1 MTTLWGAKEDA
12 MLQMPRVALL
22 VLSVAG
28 LVAGPL
34 SALAGTQTLK
44 ARFTERAVVIDGVLE
59 PAEWSRAIPVHVT
72 ASGSGSP
79 PGLVPSWVSPPDNQ
93 DDSSFKI
100 SALYDADNL
109 YVAVQVADDILMHD
123 GPAPWADDD
132 VEIFVD
138 GDRRPGDVDAGVFSG
153 QPNLEGFQLITSV
166 GNARLTEPENFPGIV
181 WESAA
186 GAGPR
191 GFVVEIRIRLDSIN
205 THDTSPATGGSPG
218 FRRPQ
223 PGDVVGFN
231 VCVGDDDIGGESYN
245 HPNSFIAWD
254 GSSTNWSAFDEL
266 AWGNLYLVPA
276 RPRPTQVS
284 SAEFEAEGQAGPRL
298 ALEGFRPNP
307 TEGVRLVAFTL
318 VDDSPA
324 TLEVLDLAGRR
335 VSLREVGGLGAGRHV
350 VALDAGARLAPGAY
364 IMRLT
369 QERRS
374 VCARGVVV
382 R

>member
-1 MTTLWGAKEDA
+1 MMQT
-12 MLQMPRVALL
+12 PRVVLL
-22 VLSVAG
+22 LLSVAG
-28 LVAGPL
+28 LLARHT

-59 PAEWSRAIPVHVT
+59 PAEWSRAIPVHVS

-93 DDSSFKI
+93 HDSSFKI
-100 SALYDADNL
+100 HAMYDADNL
-109 YVAVQVADDILMHD
+109 YVAVEVADNILMSD
-123 GPAPWADDD
+123 GPAPWAGDD

-138 GDRRPGDVDAGVFSG
+138 GDRQPGDVDAGVFSG
-153 QPNLEGFQLITSV
+153 HPNLEGFQLITSV
-166 GNARLTEPENFPGIV
+166 GNDRLTEPENFPGIV

-186 GAGPR
+186 GASSR

-205 THDTSPATGGSPG
+205 THDTSPGTGGSPG

-223 PGDVVGFN
+223 PGDMIGFN
-231 VCVGDDDIGGESYN
+231 VTVGDDDIGGESYN
-245 HPNSFIAWD
+245 HPNSYIAWD
-254 GSSTNWSAFDEL
+254 GSSSNWSAFDEL
-266 AWGNLYLVPA
+266 AWGTLYLVPA
-276 RPRPTQVS
+276 RPRPTPS
-284 SAEFEAEGQAGPRL
+284 SAELVAEVQAGPL
-298 ALEGFRPNP
+298 LGLEGLRPNP
-307 TEGVRLVAFTL
+307 TQGLRLVAFTL

-350 VALDAGARLAPGAY
+350 IALDAGARLAPGAY

-369 QERRS
+369 QEGRS
-374 VCARGVVV
+374 LCARGVVV
-382 R
+382 P